1 MKKHSMKSGWIP
13 LTCALLMGAITI
25 ASAQPAPR
33 QPRQR
38 PLPADSDNEP
48 ARPRGERPQRQDRQ
62 QIGTPQGGVPGLMRV
77 LTEEQARSF
86 RQAMR
91 EQGQE
96 VRKVAESLAEA
107 RKALLKASLTGE
119 YKAAA
124 VQKQARQIG
133 KLETEMLILRAEAMS
148 QIAPPLSA
156 EQVEQLLNSPRPE
169 LDRARRAPED
179 RIAPQDRPRRYAPED
194 RPPRRPRPD
203 FDRGD
208 QDRPPGPPP
217 E

>member
-1 MKKHSMKSGWIP
+1 MKKQSTKSGWIP
-13 LTCALLMGAITI
+13 LTCALLMGAVTI

-38 PLPADSDNEP
+38 PLPADSNTEP
-48 ARPRGERPQRQDRQ
+48 AGPRGERPQRQDRR
-62 QIGTPQGGVPGLMRV
+62 QIGVPQGGVPGLMRI

-96 VRKVAESLAEA
+96 VRKVAESMAEA

-148 QIAPPLSA
+148 QIDPPLSA
-156 EQVEQLLNSPRPE
+156 EQVEQLLNPPRPE
-169 LDRARRAPED
+169 LDRAGRAPAD
-179 RIAPQDRPRRYAPED
+179 RIAPENRPQRYDPED
-194 RPPRRPRPD
+194 RPLRRPRPD
-203 FDRGD
+203 FDRED
-208 QDRPPGPPP
+208 QARPPRPQP